1 MLPDFNVKPTPNLCF
16 GPGKL
21 SRLAMLLK
29 HFGSR
34 LLIVIGGHSFISGS
48 HWPGLRCDLLD
59 HGFTFDLVHITGEP
73 SPRDID
79 TICEKFSPG
88 TIDAVIAIGGGSV
101 LDAGKAVS
109 AMLVENR
116 PVAYFLEGIGIATPT
131 GRKVPFVAVPTT
143 SGTGSEATNNAVIS
157 SIGEIGFKK
166 SLRHDNYIPDIALI
180 DPTLTASCPR
190 ALTVA
195 CGMDTFTQLVE
206 AYLSTS
212 SSPFT
217 DTLSLAG
224 IQCVLRS
231 LETTCNDGRD
241 LAARTDMAYASY
253 LSGIVLA
260 NAGLGTIHGFASA
273 IGGFFT
279 IPHGVVCGTLMAE
292 SNRAALMRL
301 RHTGENPAAL
311 GKYANLGRMVGS
323 EPIPDEQAQ
332 DLFITYLDALT
343 EKLGVARLGTYGIG
357 EDDLDKIV
365 AHSANKDNPAR
376 FNESE
381 LHEILQARLA
391 F

>member
-1 MLPDFNVKPTPNLCF
+1 
-16 GPGKL
+16 
-21 SRLAMLLK
+21 
-29 HFGSR
+29 
-34 LLIVIGGHSFISGS
+34 
-48 HWPGLRCDLLD
+48 
-59 HGFTFDLVHITGEP
+59 
-73 SPRDID
+73 
-79 TICEKFSPG
+79 
-88 TIDAVIAIGGGSV
+88 
-101 LDAGKAVS
+101 
-109 AMLVENR
+109 MLVENR

-157 SIGEIGFKK
+157 SIGETGFKK

-180 DPTLTASCPR
+180 DPTLITSCPR

-212 SSPFT
+212 GSPFT
-217 DTLSLAG
+217 DTLSIAG

-231 LETTCNDGRD
+231 LETTCNDGHN
-241 LAARTDMAYASY
+241 LAARADMAYASY

-273 IGGFFT
+273 IGGFFA

-311 GKYANLGRMVGS
+311 DKYANLGRMVGG
-323 EPIPDEQAQ
+323 EPVSDEQAQ

-343 EKLGVARLGTYGIG
+343 DKLGVARLGNYGIG
-357 EDDLDKIV
+357 ENDLDKIV